1 VSKHVNSDIVIA
13 ELDSS
18 SAGGQLADMEFTR
31 GLVIIIKHGSV
42 KIRDKNSTRQLS
54 GAGIVRDSLWHRYY
68 AICRYMYGEFV
79 LNSSISY

>member
-42 KIRDKNSTRQLS
+42 KIRNKNQHKTPFWSRNCQRFFKAS
-54 GAGIVRDSLWHRYY
+54 
-68 AICRYMYGEFV
+68 V
-79 LNSSISY
+79 LCDL